1 MISLDTEQEGII
13 KADIKQES
21 EEELPVIIETI
32 ASLNLAALTG
42 TEVTINCE
50 LLNQDK
56 EINIEEYFTYSMLA
70 LVGQFISVN
79 KIKPEE
85 ISIPKHMNTIQEMVI
100 NYLFKQV
107 SETVGEEV
115 KKEVLNY
122 LNQHTEA
129 K

>member
-1 MISLDTEQEGII
+1 MIHLDTEQEGII

-42 TEVTINCE
+42 TEVTINCK

-56 EINIEEYFTYSMLA
+56 EINVEEYFTYSMLA

-79 KIKPEE
+79 EIKPEE
-85 ISIPKHMNTIQEMVI
+85 VSIPKHMNTIQEMVI
-100 NYLFKQV
+100 AYLFKQV